1 MSQEIEHSEEPK
13 RSDNQDV
20 TPPEDSDG
28 DHENFITPIKSHR
41 SRSDIINYVKS
52 THGSFQIIQNI
63 VELKNQKVIM
73 SIFDNY
79 DLRFST
85 RDDINI
91 IKTPLKNVLPYLAEV
106 GEIIILER
114 DICLIQKDNTF
125 FLVSIGETQLTV
137 EVFSNSIELASSYF
151 EFFKKQI
158 EHISAKNK
166 INMELSW
173 FYYSPPK
180 ISSAYITEEINDTFI
195 KEAYPYLDVD
205 QLFDK
210 YLESDEPVILF
221 IGPPGTGKT
230 RLIRYLLKKRY
241 EQDRFVKV
249 AFTSDQHVIES
260 SEIFIE
266 FLLGDFSTLVIE
278 DIDYHLRPRKEGNT
292 SMYNFLTSSNSIIIN
307 YLEKK
312 KMILSTNLPDVKNID
327 DALLRPGRCF
337 DVVETRPLV
346 NEETKSLLKALGKS
360 DDLPEKRYTIAEIF
374 NSRSSKNIKKA
385 GF

>member
-1 MSQEIEHSEEPK
+1 MNNEVEQSEGTK
-13 RSDNQDV
+13 CSDDQDV
-20 TPPEDSDG
+20 PEPEDSSS
-28 DHENFITPIKSHR
+28 DHENIIPSTKSHADQ
-41 SRSDIINYVKS
+41 SDVINYVKS
-52 THGSFQIIQNI
+52 THGPFQVIENII
-63 VELKNQKVIM
+63 ELQNQKVIM
-73 SIFDNY
+73 SIFHNY
-79 DLRFST
+79 DLRFSIC
-85 RDDINI
+85 DDINI

-106 GEIIILER
+106 GEIIFFER
-114 DICLIQKDNTF
+114 DVCLIQKDNTF
-125 FLVSIGETQLTV
+125 FLVSIGPTRLTV
-137 EVFSNSIELASSYF
+137 EIFSNSIELVNSHF
-151 EFFKKQI
+151 ELFQKQV
-158 EHISAKNK
+158 EHISAKDK

-173 FYYSPPK
+173 YYYSPPK

-205 QLFDK
+205 LLFDK
-210 YLESDEPVILF
+210 YLESDEPVMLF

-241 EQDRFVKV
+241 EQDRSVKV
-249 AFTSDQHVIES
+249 AFTSDQYVIES

-266 FLLGDFSTLVIE
+266 FLLGEFSTLVIE

-337 DVVETRPLV
+337 AVVETRPLV

-360 DDLPEKRYTIAEIF
+360 DDLPEKKYTIAEIF
-374 NSRSSKNIKKA
+374 NSKSSKEVKKA

>member
-1 MSQEIEHSEEPK
+1 MIEKCAHSEEPK
-13 RSDNQDV
+13 CPDDQDI
-20 TPPEDSDG
+20 TQPEDSD
-28 DHENFITPIKSHR
+28 DDKNIIVPIKSHTG
-41 SRSDIINYVKS
+41 RSDAIHYVKS
-52 THGSFQIIQNI
+52 SHGPFQLIEHM
-63 VELKNQKVIM
+63 VEQQNQKVILP
-73 SIFDNY
+73 IFNNY
-79 DLRFST
+79 DLRFSIT
-85 RDDINI
+85 DDISI
-91 IKTPLKNVLPYLAEV
+91 IKTPLKNVLPYLSEV
-106 GEIIILER
+106 GEIILLENV
-114 DICLIQKDNTF
+114 ICLIQKDTTF
-125 FLVSIGETQLTV
+125 FLVSIGETRLAV
-137 EVFSNSIELASSYF
+137 EVFSNSIELANSHF
-151 EFFKKQI
+151 EFFQKQV
-158 EHISAKNK
+158 EPISAKDK

-205 QLFDK
+205 LLFDK

-307 YLEKK
+307 YLDKK

-327 DALLRPGRCF
+327 EALLRPGRCF
-337 DVVETRPLV
+337 DVVETRPLL
-346 NEETKSLLKALGKS
+346 NEETKSLLRALKRS
-360 DDLPEKRYTIAEIF
+360 DELPEKKYTIAEIF
-374 NSRSSKNIKKA
+374 NSRSIRDIKKA